1 MLFAEIAENGAIAIP
16 QQPSPGYRDGEES
29 AGETVRQPKQGIS
42 EADLRKVLMDADQ
55 PARILRVVVVE
66 VATTADLAP
75 YLVLSDRSGWHPLAL
90 RRHEGVKAWGDLR
103 TLRKVLAGFGYTGRL
118 HVIPQG
124 NPLLAR
130 LGID

>member
-1 MLFAEIAENGAIAIP
+1 MPLVEIAESDEIVIS
-16 QQPSPGYRDGEES
+16 QQPCPGYRDGEDS
-29 AGETVRQPKQGIS
+29 AGETVRNPRQGIS
-42 EADLRKVLMDADQ
+42 EADLRKVVMDANS

-75 YLVLSDRSGWHPLAL
+75 YLVLSDRAGWHPLAL

-103 TLRKVLAGFGYTGRL
+103 TLRKVLAGFGYSGRL

-124 NPLLAR
+124 DPLLAR